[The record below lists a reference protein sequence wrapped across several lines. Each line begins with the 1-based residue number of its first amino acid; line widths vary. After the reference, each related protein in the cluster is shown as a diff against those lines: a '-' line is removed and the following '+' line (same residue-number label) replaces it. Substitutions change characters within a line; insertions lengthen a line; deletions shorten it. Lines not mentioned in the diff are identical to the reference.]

1 MWYKSGLEGHSDNI
15 RDSHVRESLFY
26 SEIAPLG
33 LLGGLRSGANVAD
46 AMRQGFDFVVMGRP
60 LVADNGFVAKLGA
73 EQNLIEPRA
82 FDAVIAREIAANAAL
97 VKAAGIPIAG
107 Q

>member
-1 MWYKSGLEGHSDNI
+1 M
-15 RDSHVRESLFY
+15 
-26 SEIAPLG
+26 A
-33 LLGGLRSGANVAD
+33 AD
-46 AMRQGFDFVVMGRP
+46 DTPPPSVDLDKLYAETAKVLAKPEVKEN
-60 LVADNGFVAKLGA
+60 LAKLGA